1 MTINNILIK
10 LLLRNR
16 NYWASKLNLH
26 SQIVIKSFYKNSEV
40 TLLSSMKKIN
50 FLLLEITNISLRNSL
65 FTNKILLFSILHNK
79 LLSIYHK
86 CGEISLVTDSII
98 SLNTCGYIISP
109 SIFDNV
115 SYKNNFN
122 NNDIN
127 LLYNIIINIHTNIL
141 NVLSSKLLY
150 SFNWKLSKL
159 PNYSEKITVLRSPH
173 IDKKSREQF
182 EIVTHKSNISGLNLL
197 SSLGLD
203 YIKNKSNS
211 DYIEYIY

>member
-16 NYWASKLNLH
+16 YYWAGKLNLH
-26 SQIVIKSFYKNSEV
+26 SQIVIKSFYKNSEE
-40 TLLSSMKKIN
+40 TLLSSMKNIN
-50 FLLLEITNISLRNSL
+50 LLLLEIINSSLRNSS
-65 FTNKILLFSILHNK
+65 FINKILLFSILHNK
-79 LLSIYHK
+79 LLSSYNTLGNNIL
-86 CGEISLVTDSII
+86 ISDSISSI
-98 SLNTCGYIISP
+98 SAYNTIIIP
-109 SIFDNV
+109 SLYNKDSL
-115 SYKNNFN
+115 SYRKNE
-122 NNDIN
+122 DIN
-127 LLYNIIINIHTNIL
+127 LLYNIINNIYLSIVNI
-141 NVLSSKLLY
+141 LSSKLLY

-197 SSLGLD
+197 NGLGLD

-211 DYIEYIY
+211 DFIEYIY